1 MDKQRF
7 IASSK
12 SQLAVY
18 AVKIGWTEGLTT
30 DYLSGRLLLWFWGI
44 SHHLL
49 QTERRP
55 KPPSGREPNL

>member
-1 MDKQRF
+1 LL
-7 IASSK
+7 
-12 SQLAVY
+12 LAVY
-18 AVKIGWTEGLTT
+18 AVKIGWTEGLTN
-30 DYLSGRLLLWFWGI
+30 DYLSGTLLLWFWGI